1 MVSRAVAVASL
12 ASWLSLMVVH
22 GEPHPNAVDC
32 AFRKLAVKVAAR
44 NLNGDSAKLA
54 IVATG
59 LNVSAYDEGAPM
71 QSLAAAQARVR
82 KILAEQQQ
90 QHHQSHP
97 ITINLMEGIF
107 YESVVL
113 GPEDSGCQQQ
123 QQQQEQ
129 SASSSSSS
137 SSALPPT
144 YSTESCKVTW

>member
-1 MVSRAVAVASL
+1 MTHRNDRAKKKAEESKAVQHLYVSPT
-12 ASWLSLMVVH
+12 H
-22 GEPHPNAVDC
+22 GDDNNV
-32 AFRKLAVKVAAR
+32 
-44 NLNGDSAKLA
+44 GD
-54 IVATG
+54 
-59 LNVSAYDEGAPM
+59 NEGAPM

-137 SSALPPT
+137 SSSALPPT